1 MWCLEPFGTEK
12 SPSYLEHPPL
22 FVSPGGENSPK
33 TKNTACEL
41 QVCLTLRTG
50 NFFDDYISLRNFSII
65 SLSKIHILF
74 AIQ

>member
-12 SPSYLEHPPL
+12 RPSYLEHPPL
-22 FVSPGGENSPK
+22 FVSPGGENSLK

-50 NFFDDYISLRNFSII
+50 NFFDD
-65 SLSKIHILF
+65 
-74 AIQ
+74 